1 MDRRCRRG
9 VSMTLLE
16 ILPSLRQANPR
27 IDRAIWPLSAHVD
40 ELGRLCVG
48 EMPLTEVANQFGTPT
63 YVIDEADGRSI
74 NTSRQQ
80 VSRSTVRS
88 ANRSGWS
95 PASPTPKP
103 LATGRSRVT
112 PPSCLVGRPRPDG
125 SRTELKRHRP
135 ATGGAGDP
143 GTWTGRRQCRQRRR
157 RDSHLCQ
164 RRRRR
169 GRSAVVRRPRRNPLR
184 PRVMA
189 WELRKPVLV
198 LSCVVGGGDWPP
210 LCLA

>member
-1 MDRRCRRG
+1 MDRRCRGG
-9 VSMTLLE
+9 VSMTLFE
-16 ILPSLRQANPR
+16 FLPSLRQAKPR
-27 IDRAIWPLSAHVD
+27 IDRAMWPLSAHVD
-40 ELGRLCVG
+40 ELGQLCVG

-74 NTSRQQ
+74 RTSRQQ
-80 VSRSTVRS
+80 VSRSTERS

-125 SRTELKRHRP
+125 SPTELKGP
-135 ATGGAGDP
+135 DADGAGDA

-198 LSCVVGGGDWPP
+198 LSLRGRRW
-210 LCLA
+210 